1 MESATESVCLLQW
14 NRRVAAHYDVV
25 LFVAAE
31 EVQQKEAQEEK
42 VQEENNNNNVC
53 SLVSAAFGS
62 DRVFDDLRF

>member
-1 MESATESVCLLQW
+1 M
-14 NRRVAAHYDVV
+14 

-42 VQEENNNNNVC
+42 VQEENNNNVC